1 MKYRSAILMSMG
13 VWALLLAIPAVSR
26 ADVVFSNFGAGFS
39 YNTGAGNFIGNG
51 LDGSGSNYAEGDT
64 FTPTTT
70 ATFTSLEIALSNFFG
85 PTNTDRLAVSLDA
98 NSGDAPGATLE
109 SFIVAPGTLGTL
121 GNNNAPIVLNSVV
134 MPVLT
139 AGTQYWVTVSD
150 QAGVDSNVWNWNSTG
165 DMSDEAISTDGG
177 STWFSPS
184 GLTPGAYQVNGV
196 QSTTTPE
203 PSASWF
209 VIGLFAA
216 AAAVFRKWR
225 IQ

>member
-1 MKYRSAILMSMG
+1 MNYRSATLTRMG
-13 VWALLLAIPAVSR
+13 VWALLLGIPVVSR
-26 ADVVFSNFGAGFS
+26 ADVVFSNFGAGSS
-39 YNTGAGNFIGNG
+39 YNTTGGNFIGNG

-121 GNNNAPIVLNSVV
+121 GNNNAPIVLNSVL

-165 DMSDEAISTDGG
+165 DTSDEAISTDGG
-177 STWFSPS
+177 ATWFSPS

-209 VIGLFAA
+209 LIGLFAA

-225 IQ
+225 VQ